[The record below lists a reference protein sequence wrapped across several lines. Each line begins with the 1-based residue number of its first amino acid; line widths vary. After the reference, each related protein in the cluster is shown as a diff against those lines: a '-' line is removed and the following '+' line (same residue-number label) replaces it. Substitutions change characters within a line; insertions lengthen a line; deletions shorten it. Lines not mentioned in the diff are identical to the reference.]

1 MKIAIVETSL
11 IDPFRDAGA
20 RAIFDLQSS
29 LVRLGFETKIFYEGE
44 KLRSQ
49 IHKYK
54 ANAIIV
60 SRCTTMA
67 RARDFK
73 SLFNLTIILWAQD
86 LESSRQSLYEKL
98 NNKPAQ
104 GSLLATLRE
113 KNAILAA
120 DITVFPTQKDVDAAS
135 RKYPSNNIVCH
146 PYFFFRAHGSDS
158 TYQRKKD
165 LVFIGSSGHL
175 PNIDGLNWFLESCW
189 KKVVEKSEESN
200 LWVIGDWNTNNFK
213 IYPGVHFTKQISE
226 INVNRIMQGSM
237 IGISPLRFGTGLKRK
252 TLQYLHSGLLTVA
265 TDYGLEGLPSEED
278 DICWRRANTSED
290 FVAAVLKALEDPR
303 ETPNIALAGQQF
315 LLNHYSEEIF
325 DSNLRDILNA
335 VGLKTRV

>member
-29 LVRLGFETKIFYEGE
+29 LVRLGFETKIFYESE

-49 IHKYK
+49 INKYK

-73 SLFNLTIILWAQD
+73 SLFNLPIILWAQD

-113 KNAILAA
+113 KMRFWPQILLFFQPKK
-120 DITVFPTQKDVDAAS
+120 TSTPHHE
-135 RKYPSNNIVCH
+135 NILRTTSCVI
-146 PYFFFRAHGSDS
+146 
-158 TYQRKKD
+158 
-165 LVFIGSSGHL
+165 LI
-175 PNIDGLNWFLESCW
+175 FLWCS
-189 KKVVEKSEESN
+189 
-200 LWVIGDWNTNNFK
+200 
-213 IYPGVHFTKQISE
+213 
-226 INVNRIMQGSM
+226 
-237 IGISPLRFGTGLKRK
+237 
-252 TLQYLHSGLLTVA
+252 
-265 TDYGLEGLPSEED
+265 
-278 DICWRRANTSED
+278 
-290 FVAAVLKALEDPR
+290 
-303 ETPNIALAGQQF
+303 
-315 LLNHYSEEIF
+315 
-325 DSNLRDILNA
+325 
-335 VGLKTRV
+335 